1 MQEKYARIV
10 VDITSEDLDRTFE
23 YRIPQQLW
31 QQVGAGSVEEVPF
44 GRANRV
50 LRGYVISVSERAQ
63 FAPEKIKDIQ
73 RVITDG
79 LDEEARL
86 VSLAAKIRTRYGS
99 TMAQALRTVFPI
111 RRRVK
116 SRQQQYL
123 KRKISA
129 QEAQDKLAL
138 YQKKHQT
145 ARARLMEALMEDP
158 VLPLELVWEKL
169 KAGPAVV
176 RALEEQGVV
185 EIVRESAWR
194 NPTVSSLPS
203 LEKGKLNLTSR
214 QQEITRSICREMD
227 LLWEGRQ
234 ISGRYLIHG
243 VTGSGKTAVYMELI
257 AHAQQQGKTAIMLI
271 PEISLTWQTVMRFRR
286 RFGERVSFIHS
297 RISEGERFDQYERAR
312 RGEIDI
318 MIGPRSALFVPFSN
332 LGIIVIDEEQEGAY
346 QSESVPRYHA
356 REVARM
362 RAGMEHAALVLGSAT
377 PSLSAYYEA
386 RQGEYT
392 LLELPER
399 INGEGLPRARIVD
412 MREELAHGNR
422 SILSRMLQEEIRIR
436 LDRHEQVML
445 FLNRRGYAGFISCR
459 SCGHV
464 IKCPHCD
471 VSLSLHRNGRMVCH
485 YCGYSQPQITKC
497 PVCGSGF
504 LRSFRAGTQ
513 QIEEETAR
521 LFPDAGI
528 LRMDLDTT
536 SKKDAYDRLL
546 SSFAGHEADILIGTQ
561 MIVKGHD
568 FPDVTLVGILAADL
582 SLHVP
587 DYRAGERTFQLITQ
601 AAGRAGRARLPGEVI
616 VQTYSPGHYAIVC
629 AASQDYHRFYEEE
642 MSYRLIGG
650 YPPAGHLIAV
660 HLSCADEKQLE
671 MAAEY
676 LGKYA
681 RLVLQRLTGKRP
693 EANKEAVTDASAETG
708 RTEKAETGN
717 PETGESVEQEE
728 GTVVLGPADEAVSKI
743 QDQFRKVLY
752 LKGPDRELLERIREH
767 LDAYI
772 AVNSG
777 YRTVTVIY
785 E

>member
-31 QQVGAGSVEEVPF
+31 QQVGAGSVVEVPF

-116 SRQQQYL
+116 TRQQQYL

-145 ARARLMEALMEDP
+145 ARARLMEALMEEP
-158 VLPLELVWEKL
+158 VLPLELAREKL

-297 RISEGERFDQYERAR
+297 RLSEGERFDQYERAR

-459 SCGHV
+459 SCGRAS
-464 IKCPHCD
+464 P
-471 VSLSLHRNGRMVCH
+471 
-485 YCGYSQPQITKC
+485 
-497 PVCGSGF
+497 
-504 LRSFRAGTQ
+504 RS
-513 QIEEETAR
+513 
-521 LFPDAGI
+521 
-528 LRMDLDTT
+528 
-536 SKKDAYDRLL
+536 
-546 SSFAGHEADILIGTQ
+546 
-561 MIVKGHD
+561 
-568 FPDVTLVGILAADL
+568 
-582 SLHVP
+582 
-587 DYRAGERTFQLITQ
+587 
-601 AAGRAGRARLPGEVI
+601 
-616 VQTYSPGHYAIVC
+616 
-629 AASQDYHRFYEEE
+629 
-642 MSYRLIGG
+642 
-650 YPPAGHLIAV
+650 
-660 HLSCADEKQLE
+660 
-671 MAAEY
+671 
-676 LGKYA
+676 
-681 RLVLQRLTGKRP
+681 
-693 EANKEAVTDASAETG
+693 
-708 RTEKAETGN
+708 
-717 PETGESVEQEE
+717 
-728 GTVVLGPADEAVSKI
+728 
-743 QDQFRKVLY
+743 
-752 LKGPDRELLERIREH
+752 
-767 LDAYI
+767 
-772 AVNSG
+772 
-777 YRTVTVIY
+777 
-785 E
+785 